1 MTPPPHTLKATA
13 LRLTWLKD
21 SPAQAADCE
30 HTTSVKEGETIEL
43 MYYSLDNQKN
53 HHYFLTT
60 ARGARDGQRRWWGY
74 APHWRIEGTEKGNN
88 PTESKG
94 QNIQAPTPAP
104 APAPLVVPATPTAEK
119 THKIPGIST
128 PIARSQPIYTGSNF
142 TWGEALWGAAT
153 GDRIRMPESAAI
165 TENIV
170 RLAKYMDLARR
181 DLGNRPIEVTSWYR
195 DSVTNKIVRG
205 AQYSQHRYGLA
216 IDFRVRGIAPVDTFI
231 KMKSFKGGQ
240 LSLAVGDGFV
250 HLDLRPGGPARW
262 RYPGGPYVALW

>member
-1 MTPPPHTLKATA
+1 MTPPPHILKATA
-13 LRLTWLKD
+13 LNITWLKD

-30 HTTSVKEGETIEL
+30 HTTSVREGETIEL
-43 MYYSLDNQKN
+43 IAYSLDNQKN

-104 APAPLVVPATPTAEK
+104 APSTLAVPATPAAEK
-119 THKIPGIST
+119 AYEIPGLSRLT
-128 PIARSQPIYTGSNF
+128 KSQPIYPGSNF
-142 TWGEALWGAAT
+142 TWGEALWGDAT
-153 GDRIRMPESAAI
+153 GDRIRTPESRAI
-165 TENIV
+165 TDNIV
-170 RLAKYMDLARR
+170 ALAKYMDLVRR
-181 DLGNRPIEVTSWYR
+181 DLGNKPILVTSWYR
-195 DSVTNKIVRG
+195 DSVTNKIVKG
-205 AQYSQHRYGLA
+205 AKWSQHLNGNA
-216 IDFRVRGIAPVDTFI
+216 IDFRVIGVDPVDTFI
-231 KMKSFKGGQ
+231 RMKSFKGGQ